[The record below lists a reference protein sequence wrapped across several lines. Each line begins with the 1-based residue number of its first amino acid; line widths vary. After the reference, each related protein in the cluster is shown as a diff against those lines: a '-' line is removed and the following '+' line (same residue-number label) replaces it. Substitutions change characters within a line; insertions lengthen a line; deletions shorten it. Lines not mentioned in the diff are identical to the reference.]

1 MREFVYYSKNA
12 VTAGNLIRE
21 DLKKAGRLD
30 IVCNFIVSVFF
41 VSNAMREDVKLHL
54 IFDGGPNNPRHLVFE
69 SNEDMP
75 ISKKNVAGLI
85 RRMLYKARDEEGLRE
100 IVPGCSI
107 EKKGLEKLLR
117 DLDKEGKDVLVLDGK
132 GKDVWDIEVN
142 MTEDKNSVFVVGDHE
157 GFPSGMR
164 KFLKRVDGVS
174 VGPRV
179 LFASQVAVILHNEL
193 DRRSSG
199 F

>member
-1 MREFVYYSKNA
+1 MREFVYYSRNA
-12 VTAGNLIRE
+12 VTAGNLIKD

-85 RRMLYKARDEEGLRE
+85 KRMLYKARDEEGLRE

-107 EKKGLEKLLR
+107 EKKGFEKLLME
-117 DLDKEGKDVLVLDGK
+117 LDEEGKDVLVLAK
-132 GKDVWDIEVN
+132 GGRDVREIKIGMGE
-142 MTEDKNSVFVVGDHE
+142 EKNSVFVIGDHD

-179 LFASQVAVILHNEL
+179 LFASQVAVILHNEM
-193 DRRSSG
+193 DRKL
-199 F
+199 

>member
-1 MREFVYYSKNA
+1 MREFVYYSAKA
-12 VTAGNLIRE
+12 VTAGNLIKD

-41 VSNAMREDVKLHL
+41 TSNAMREDVRVHL
-54 IFDGGPNNPRHLVFE
+54 IFDGGPNNPRHLVME
-69 SNEDMP
+69 SNKDMP

-85 RRMLYKARDEEGLRE
+85 RRMLYKAKDEEGLRE

-107 EKKGLEKLLR
+107 EKKGFEKLLR
-117 DLDKEGKDVLVLDGK
+117 DLDKEGKDVLVLEGR
-132 GKDVWDIEVN
+132 GKDVRDLDLRFE
-142 MTEDKNSVFVVGDHE
+142 EKKNSVFVIGDHE
-157 GFPSGMR
+157 GFPSGMK

-179 LFASQVAVILHNEL
+179 LFASQVVTVLHNEM
-193 DRRSSG
+193 DRKE
-199 F
+199 

>member
-12 VTAGNLIRE
+12 VTAGNLIKD

-41 VSNAMREDVKLHL
+41 VSNAMRDDVRLHL
-54 IFDGGPNNPRHLVFE
+54 IFDGGPNNPRHLVLE

-85 RRMLYKARDEEGLRE
+85 KRMLYKAKDEEGLRE
-100 IVPGCSI
+100 IVPGCWI
-107 EKKGLEKLLR
+107 ERKGFEVLLKE
-117 DLDKEGKDVLVLDGK
+117 LDKEGRDVLLLDGK
-132 GKDVWDIEVN
+132 GEDVRGRSLDNV
-142 MTEDKNSVFVVGDHE
+142 VFVIGDHE
-157 GFPSGMR
+157 GFPSGMK
-164 KFLKRVDGVS
+164 KFLKRVDGLS

-179 LFASQVAVILHNEL
+179 LFASQVAVLIHNEL
-193 DRRSSG
+193 DRKL
-199 F
+199 

>member
-1 MREFVYYSKNA
+1 MREFVYYSANA
-12 VTAGNLIRE
+12 VTAGNLIG
-21 DLKKAGRLD
+21 DNLMQAGRMD

-41 VSNAMREDVKLHL
+41 VSNAMRENVRLHL
-54 IFDGGPNNPRHLVFE
+54 IFDGGPNNPRHIVME
-69 SNEDMP
+69 SNSEMP

-85 RRMLYKARDEEGLRE
+85 KRMLYKAKDEEGLRE

-107 EKKGLEKLLR
+107 ERKGFEKVLM
-117 DLDKEGKDVLVLDGK
+117 DLDKEGKNVLLLDGR
-132 GKDVWDIEVN
+132 GKDVREIEL
-142 MTEDKNSVFVVGDHE
+142 EDAVFVIGDHD
-157 GFPSGMR
+157 GFPSGMK

-193 DRRSSG
+193 DRRSS
-199 F
+199 

>member
-12 VTAGNLIRE
+12 VTAGNLIKD

-30 IVCNFIVSVFF
+30 IVCNFIVSTFF
-41 VSNAMREDVKLHL
+41 ISNAMRSDMRLHL

-85 RRMLYKARDEEGLRE
+85 KRMLYKAKGEEGLRE
-100 IVPGCSI
+100 IVPGCWI
-107 EKKGLEKLLR
+107 ERKGFEKLLKG
-117 DLDKEGKDVLVLDGK
+117 LDSEGKDVLVLTKG
-132 GKDVWDIEVN
+132 GKDVRDLDLKGNE
-142 MTEDKNSVFVVGDHE
+142 VFVIGDHK
-157 GFPSGMR
+157 GFPKGMR
-164 KFLKRVDGVS
+164 KFLKRVDRVS

-179 LFASQVAVILHNEL
+179 LFASQVATILHNEM
-193 DRRSSG
+193 DRKS
-199 F
+199 